1 MGIIDLLKDIPL
13 SAVLREKLISLES
26 EKVSLIKENELLKV
40 SNSDKDEEI
49 RNLKKKLDDCERN
62 KPFPKVDRGEGGS
75 WVKARRGG

>member
-26 EKVSLIKENELLKV
+26 ENKSLKEENASLKV
-40 SNSDKDEEI
+40 SNSDKDEVI
-49 RNLKKKLDDCERN
+49 RNLKKKLDDCESK